1 MDYQQYLKA
10 LEAGPIIKEM
20 AFPAA
25 EYGTRI
31 DKVRK
36 RMEAANLDAL
46 LASFVTSVSYLSGYQ
61 AFATDMPAFL
71 LLPREGE
78 PVLVVSA
85 IEIPGAMLSGVVE
98 DVRGL
103 DWLSSD
109 DSADLLQDLIREK
122 GLVGARIG
130 FERKRPG
137 LSIDIYERMRAGLT
151 EARFEDASDLVGE
164 VRRIKSPRELDHM
177 RRAASITRTG
187 IEAGLAAVRAGAT
200 ENDIAAPAF
209 EAMVGA
215 GSEYFST
222 QPIVTAGHRTGW
234 VHTTFKRSA
243 LSKGDTVILEFG
255 AAWHRYSAGIMHT
268 AVVGPPTAQVE
279 RLAGA
284 SNDALEELFAAARPG
299 RTGHDVARDVKQ
311 ALMGLD
317 TETYMSGMFGYSI
330 GLGFPPTW
338 REMLMFITEGN
349 EEILEPGMTF
359 HSPMSLRIP
368 GELGV
373 GFSETWVVAESGVEV
388 LTEHDRS
395 LHVVG

>member
-1 MDYQQYLKA
+1 MDYQQYLEA
-10 LEAGPIIKEM
+10 LEAGPIVKEM
-20 AFPAA
+20 AFPAT

-31 DKVRK
+31 DKVRE
-36 RMEAANLDAL
+36 RLEAADLDGM

-85 IEIPGAMLSGVVE
+85 IEIPGALLSGAVE
-98 DVRGL
+98 DVRGV
-103 DWLSSD
+103 DWLSPN
-109 DSADLLQDLIREK
+109 DSADLLQDLIRAK
-122 GLVGARIG
+122 GLACSRIG
-130 FERKRPG
+130 FEPKRPG

-151 EARFEDASDLVGE
+151 KVRFEDASDLVGE
-164 VRRIKSPRELDHM
+164 VRRIKSSRELDHM
-177 RRAASITRTG
+177 RRAASITRKG
-187 IEAGLAAVRAGAT
+187 IEAGLAAVREGAT
-200 ENDIAAPAF
+200 ENEIAAPAF

-234 VHTTFKRSA
+234 VHTTFKRTVV
-243 LSKGDTVILEFG
+243 SKSDTIILEFG

-268 AVVGPPTAQVE
+268 AVVGPVPAQVE
-279 RLAGA
+279 RFAKV
-284 SNDALEELFAAARPG
+284 SNEALEQLFAAAAPG
-299 RTGHDVARDVKQ
+299 RTAHDVARDVKK
-311 ALMGLD
+311 AMKGLD

-349 EEILEPGMTF
+349 DDVLEPGMTF
-359 HSPMSLRIP
+359 HSPMSLRVP

-373 GFSETWVVAESGVEV
+373 GFSETWVVTESGVEL
-388 LTEHDRS
+388 LTQHDRS
-395 LHVVG
+395 LHVAG